1 MTKVKMTRKQK
12 RFCDE
17 YIITLNGT
25 QAAIK
30 AGYSKKSA
38 NVIGSENLSKPYI
51 AEYINKRLDELEEK
65 TVMKQKEVMQRLT
78 KIGRRDETETIVVT
92 VKNRRSFYDG
102 NGKKVIEETEEP
114 MLVNIPAKLSD
125 TNKALELMGRR
136 YALFTDKLDVDG
148 EIGLVRIIDD
158 IEHDDD

>member
-17 YIITLNGT
+17 YLVTLNGT

-30 AGYSKKSA
+30 AGYSKKCA

-51 AEYINKRLDELEEK
+51 AEYINKRLEELEEK

-148 EIGLVRIIDD
+148 EIGLVKIIDD

>member
-30 AGYSKKSA
+30 AGYSKKCA

-92 VKNRRSFYDG
+92 VKNRRSFYDEK
-102 NGKKVIEETEEP
+102 GKKVIEETEEP

-148 EIGLVRIIDD
+148 EIGLVKIIDD